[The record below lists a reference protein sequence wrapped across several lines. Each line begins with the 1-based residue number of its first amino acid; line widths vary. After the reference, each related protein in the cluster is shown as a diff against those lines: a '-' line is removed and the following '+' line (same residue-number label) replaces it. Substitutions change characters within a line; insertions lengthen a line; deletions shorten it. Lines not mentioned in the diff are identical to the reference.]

1 VILLTVGT
9 QLPFDRFV
17 EIVDRIAPQL
27 PERIFAQ
34 VGYSHYRP
42 ANMDWRAFIGPIEF
56 ETLIRTCSLIISHA
70 GIGTAVMAQ
79 KHRKPLILFPRR
91 AALDE
96 HRNDHQ
102 LATGRALAGRTGI
115 GVAFDEAELLRLIML
130 PHAPIESVKA
140 LPERERLC
148 SAIGRIV
155 AEEQRRRSGA

>member
-1 VILLTVGT
+1 MILLTVGT

-17 EIVDRIAPQL
+17 TIVDRIAPQL
-27 PERIFAQ
+27 PERILAQ
-34 VGYSHYRP
+34 VGHGHYHP
-42 ANMDWRAFIGPIEF
+42 ANMDWRPFIGPIEF
-56 ETLIRTCSLIISHA
+56 ETLIQSCSLIISHA
-70 GIGTAVMAQ
+70 GIGTVVMAQ

-102 LATGRALAGRTGI
+102 LATGRALADRTGI

-130 PHAPIESVKA
+130 PHVPTESLTA

-155 AEEQRRRSGA
+155 DEEQRKRVRA

>member
-34 VGYSHYRP
+34 VGYAQYRP

-70 GIGTAVMAQ
+70 GIGTVVMAQ

-130 PHAPIESVKA
+130 PQAPIESVKA

-148 SAIGRIV
+148 STIGRIV
-155 AEEQRRRSGA
+155 AEEQRRRSGV